1 MGRRNSV
8 IIITKS
14 ERNNR
19 NKNKT
24 KHKGGAGEMAQD
36 LRTGTDLAED
46 LGSIPC
52 TLTHHFHSQI
62 HIHTQFKLIN
72 KNKTDR
78 KQRKLSRD

>member
-1 MGRRNSV
+1 
-8 IIITKS
+8 
-14 ERNNR
+14 
-19 NKNKT
+19 
-24 KHKGGAGEMAQD
+24 MAQD

-52 TLTHHFHSQI
+52 TLTHHFHSQT